1 MACYKIEKLGIV
13 RYLNFVDLTSAQAYA
28 DSLGTGYVA
37 SLQDVQDYPPINI
50 SEEDK
55 AVQDKYFLL
64 GLVSNFVVENRE
76 SGTLTLAQ
84 DLALLSA
91 FNNIKQLAEVGAVD
105 ATRELL
111 IGLTGLPIAGV
122 YTELRRE
129 KDILRIDS
137 YTDTL

>member
-1 MACYKIEKLGIV
+1 MACYKIEKLGIK

-28 DSLGTGYVA
+28 DSLGAGFVA
-37 SLQDVQDYPPINI
+37 SLQDVEDYPPISI
-50 SEEDK
+50 TAEDK

-64 GLVSNFVVENRE
+64 GLVSNFVVENRA

-91 FNNIKQLAEVGAVD
+91 FNDIKQLAEVGAVD

-111 IGLTGLPIAGV
+111 NAMAGLPIAGV
-122 YTELRRE
+122 YTELRRG
-129 KDILRIDS
+129 KDLLKIDS
-137 YTDTL
+137 YNDTL